1 MIRCG
6 HFPVCKGD
14 MIAPATHQ
22 LIILII
28 YVGAEG
34 TCGAARSQFLD
45 IRAAPSHDTA
55 IWAPMVTQ
63 APVALS

>member
-1 MIRCG
+1 MACDLAVVIAAI
-6 HFPVCKGD
+6 FP
-14 MIAPATHQ
+14 ITRAT
-22 LIILII
+22 LLAGLSMILII

-55 IWAPMVTQ
+55 IGAPPI
-63 APVALS
+63 A